1 MRMAAIARLAALAS
15 LTVLASTGAHA
26 VYRCGN
32 VYQDTPC
39 DGGGPQPHLTPGKGA
54 TPATPSTSPT
64 APAPG
69 AAVPG
74 QSPFAPA
81 CSRIGQAAQQ
91 MVWKREGGATQEAQ
105 LSQLPTAGSR
115 DEMIK
120 TLDSVYRKRGSAPE
134 IRAAI
139 EAECLAEKQQAADT
153 AAAIKALQTQQS
165 GANSPP
171 AAAPAPAGAA
181 DTELTSGKKSASE
194 TGPSKS
200 CASWRGELNSIDDA
214 FRKGGNAATMEQLQ
228 NRRRGVEKRMAE
240 GRC

>member
-1 MRMAAIARLAALAS
+1 MKIATIARLAALAS
-15 LTVLASTGAHA
+15 LTVLASGGAHA

-39 DGGGPQPHLTPGKGA
+39 DAGGPQPHLTPGKGA
-54 TPATPSTSPT
+54 TPATPSPSP

-69 AAVPG
+69 AAVAG
-74 QSPFAPA
+74 QSPFAAA
-81 CSRIGQAAQQ
+81 CSRIGQAALQ

-105 LSQLPTAGSR
+105 LSQLPAAGSR

-120 TLDSVYRKRGSAPE
+120 TLDSVYRKRGTAPE

-139 EAECLAEKQQAADT
+139 EAECVAEKQQAADT
-153 AAAIKALQTQQS
+153 AAAFRALQTQQS

-171 AAAPAPAGAA
+171 AATPSPARAA
-181 DTELTSGKKSASE
+181 DTELTSAKKAASE
-194 TGPSKS
+194 TGPSAS
-200 CASWRGELNSIDDA
+200 CAAWRSELNSINDA
-214 FRKGGNAATMEQLQ
+214 FRKGGNAATLEQLQ
-228 NRRRGVEKRMAE
+228 NRRRGVEKRMAD